1 MSLGTRRDRPG
12 KLPSTVPHRRP
23 EADTILPRLTSLF
36 ALFGFL
42 AAVASWSGAARATEP
57 DQLAFAVGYFDIFD
71 EDKAAQIRAE
81 YRFDEASKLWI
92 FTPFVGFSAT
102 NEGGTYGYGGIGVD
116 IFFGKRLVVTP
127 NFAAGIYGNGDGKD
141 LGHAIEFRSG
151 VEIAYRFDD
160 YSRLGLSFHYIS
172 NAGLDQRNP
181 GVEILALTY
190 SVPFGALFGE

>member
-1 MSLGTRRDRPG
+1 M
-12 KLPSTVPHRRP
+12 PSTVSHRRP
-23 EADTILPRLTSLF
+23 EEDTILPRLTSLF

-57 DQLAFAVGYFDIFD
+57 DQLAFAVGYFDMFD

-102 NEGGTYGYGGIGVD
+102 NEGGAYGYGGIGVD

-127 NFAAGIYGNGDGKD
+127 NFAAGPKGRDVPAKGRAPGPTHPADHHRRRGHDDFD
-141 LGHAIEFRSG
+141 LSLAIPPGCR
-151 VEIAYRFDD
+151 RC
-160 YSRLGLSFHYIS
+160 SRLGSCRASCSDTTHRPPVWICY
-172 NAGLDQRNP
+172 R
-181 GVEILALTY
+181 
-190 SVPFGALFGE
+190 LFSH